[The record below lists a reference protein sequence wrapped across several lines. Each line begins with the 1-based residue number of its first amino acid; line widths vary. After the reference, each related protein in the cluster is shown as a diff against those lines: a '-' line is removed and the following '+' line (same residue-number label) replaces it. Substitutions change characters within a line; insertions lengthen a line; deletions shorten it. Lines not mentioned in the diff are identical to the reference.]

1 MAQVLIKQKVEEE
14 KMIGYCSECDCKV
27 VKSRCG
33 CDEECPQCG
42 EWLDWDFE
50 ENEEEPKEYWYEP
63 KEGEW

>member
-33 CDEECPQCG
+33 CDEECPNCG
-42 EWLDWDFE
+42 EWLDWDVE
-50 ENEEEPKEYWYEP
+50 EDIDNDIDDLFMD
-63 KEGEW
+63 EWGCE